1 MITLNVKLLNFK
13 ILFQE
18 ESIVLAKLPW
28 NACKSLSKTENK
40 FYLQCIE
47 FQLKSVDKGEGQIFG
62 SKLVLNYRVKV

>member
-1 MITLNVKLLNFK
+1 M
-13 ILFQE
+13 FQE
-18 ESIVLAKLPW
+18 ESIVLAKLPR

-47 FQLKSVDKGEGQIFG
+47 FQLKSVDKTGDLIFG